1 MFSSKRYAVTFAKI
15 DCSAA
20 SYSVFAPCFTC
31 YALVT
36 ANPLPRKGVTGSNA
50 FEW

>member
-1 MFSSKRYAVTFAKI
+1 MFSPERYAVTFAKI

-20 SYSVFAPCFTC
+20 SYSVLIPCFAC

-36 ANPLPRKGVTGSNA
+36 AKPLRRKGVTGSNG